1 MVLYLLRHG
10 KAARQDPDGPRSL
23 TSTGREE
30 VARVAGYFKKKGL
43 KVQNLWHSP
52 KTRAVQTAEIF
63 LGVVGK
69 NGTKVE
75 EKKELKPEGDAQEVY
90 GEINDFKGNSLVLV
104 SHLPFIGE
112 LASLLAG
119 DSPEA
124 EITFPTG
131 GVVAFERKGKTWK
144 WLWSLDPSTFK

>member
-1 MVLYLLRHG
+1 MILYLFRHG

-23 TSTGREE
+23 TSKGREE
-30 VARVAGYFKKKGL
+30 ISLVAGYFKKKGF
-43 KVQNLWHSP
+43 KVQTLWRSP

-63 LGVVGK
+63 LKVVGK
-69 NGTKVE
+69 NGVKIE

-90 GEINDFKGNSLVLV
+90 GEINNFEGDSLMLV
-104 SHLPFIGE
+104 SHLPLVGE
-112 LASLLAG
+112 LGSLLAS

-131 GVVAFERKGKTWK
+131 GLAAFEGKRRSWK
-144 WLWSLDPSTFK
+144 WLWSLDPSTIK